1 MIDVFFDGVLGYV
14 SGAAAVSP
22 PKAELASER
31 PSRTAMRMRTISL
44 RPKSDSVQNGGRSR
58 RSRPLALVMLVATL
72 ASAVAC
78 KDEGT
83 IQVGR
88 ISFNG
93 VKGISESQLRNAL
106 ATRQSAKLPL
116 GKKQY
121 FDRTR
126 FDADLRRVQ
135 AFYSDK
141 GYPDARVTGFDVRL
155 NSDQDKVDIT
165 LTIDEGRPLRISS
178 IDYYG
183 FEAVPHDR
191 VAEMQRALPIR
202 VGEVRERPKMV
213 EAQGYIQDRLR
224 DSGFAYARAWV
235 TEKIPQPGEVDVAVT
250 ADPGRVVHFGEVEVA
265 GNSSVGDDVIRR
277 DMLYQPGDLFSRS
290 AMLNTQ
296 RRLYGMEL
304 FQFANVQV
312 LDADEQYPEVKT
324 RVTVAESKHQRVN
337 FGVGYGTEEKG
348 RIDGEYRHVN
358 VLGGARSGGL
368 HARWS
373 SLDRGIRVNV
383 TQPYFLL
390 KGYSLA
396 TEGQQWY
403 TFTPAYQSVVSG
415 AKASI
420 IHRTHSQR
428 HSWTLS
434 FTSEH
439 DSSAISNDVLTDL
452 TLRNALIALGLD
464 PRTGKQDGTLNS
476 VSGDAQFNGTDNLL
490 DAPRGYQL
498 AMHVEQAGRLVPGS
512 FQYFGTAFDARHY
525 IPIRTIVIANR
536 LQLSSVAPED
546 GEASIPFSKR
556 LFLGGATSVRGW
568 GRFEISPLSG
578 SGLPIGGES
587 LFAWSTEA
595 RLPLTEKLGGV
606 LFVDAGNVWSDA
618 WSIDVTRLRYAVGPG
633 LRYRT
638 PIGPLRFDVGYQLN
652 PIPDLIV
659 NGEPQRR
666 RWRLHF
672 SVGQAF

>member
-1 MIDVFFDGVLGYV
+1 
-14 SGAAAVSP
+14 
-22 PKAELASER
+22 
-31 PSRTAMRMRTISL
+31 MRIRTISIL
-44 RPKSDSVQNGGRSR
+44 PTHDHTQTTVRWRRPHWLSFAIFAV
-58 RSRPLALVMLVATL
+58 TL
-72 ASAVAC
+72 TTTLGC
-78 KDEGT
+78 KEEGT
-83 IQVGR
+83 IQVSR
-88 ISFNG
+88 IRFNG
-93 VKGISESQLRNAL
+93 VKAIPESQLRNAL
-106 ATRQSAKLPL
+106 ATRQSAKLPWA
-116 GKKQY
+116 KKQY

-126 FDADLRRVQ
+126 FDADLRRIQ
-135 AFYSDK
+135 AFYSDR

-155 NSDQDKVDIT
+155 NSGQDKVDIT

-183 FEAVPHDR
+183 FEAVPPDR
-191 VAEMQRALPIR
+191 VAELQRALPIR
-202 VGEVRERPKMV
+202 VGDVRERPKML
-213 EAQGYIQDRLR
+213 EAQGAVQDRLR
-224 DSGFAYARAWV
+224 DSGFAYARVWV
-235 TEKIPQPGEVDVAVT
+235 TEKIPQPGQVDVAVT

-358 VLGGARSGGL
+358 FLGGARSGGL

-383 TQPYFLL
+383 TQPYFLV

-490 DAPRGYQL
+490 DARRGYQL
-498 AMHVEQAGRLVPGS
+498 AIHVEQAGRLVPGS
-512 FQYFGTAFDARHY
+512 FQYFGTSFDARHY

-546 GEASIPFSKR
+546 GDASIPFSKR

-595 RLPLTEKLGGV
+595 RLSLTEKLGGV

-618 WSIDVTRLRYAVGPG
+618 WSIDLTDLRYAVGPG

-638 PIGPLRFDVGYQLN
+638 PIGPIRFDVGYQLN